1 MAQDHL
7 AQGISN
13 NIHYRHCSI
22 LIKYVSINSRTYVVN
37 KHTYNSSSIA
47 PYELQSVHPY
57 LKEQNIVAYQQ
68 YRIPLQSHVHLFD
81 CLRQAAVP
89 SIKYLSYA
97 FVLQTTVTEGRDKK
111 TTDRQTID
119 KCFTLSFY
127 CFDDSSHAKRD
138 FDVRCLI
145 LRETSKSHTIQQL
158 PIITSPLC
166 YFFIISIST

>member
-1 MAQDHL
+1 MIQA
-7 AQGISN
+7 
-13 NIHYRHCSI
+13 
-22 LIKYVSINSRTYVVN
+22 LIVHYVSKNKHTLSPLQYTNKVCISSRTYVVN

-68 YRIPLQSHVHLFD
+68 YRIPLQPQMHLFD

-89 SIKYLSYA
+89 SIQYLSYA
-97 FVLQTTVTEGRDKK
+97 FVLQTTVTEGRDKR

-119 KCFTLSFY
+119 KCFTLPFY